1 MNIIPIT
8 KVSFKIILKERI
20 FIGSIIVYFLL
31 ICLSYFLSEL
41 VAGDTVKVFLDFLF
55 SFTMFMI
62 AIFCVFISISNIF
75 TELKERI
82 VYIIF
87 SKPFSRTDYI
97 LGKFIGTCLAFIL
110 FWLIISLMCYVS
122 IVIVGKLAKLYVPHL
137 VYPTAFLKLCLSYL
151 LMGILL
157 IALGVLFSLIFSS
170 LPLCIISTFFV
181 FLCGLELSPIRE
193 LVLKSERISA
203 FHKQLVNVAFYILP
217 NFSIYDLKHTVVHCK
232 EIALPFVYI
241 VKLSL
246 YSILYSIV
254 LLLLATLIIKRK
266 EF

>member
-122 IVIVGKLAKLYVPHL
+122 IVIVGKLANFMSH
-137 VYPTAFLKLCLSYL
+137 
-151 LMGILL
+151 ILF
-157 IALGVLFSLIFSS
+157 IQMLF
-170 LPLCIISTFFV
+170 
-181 FLCGLELSPIRE
+181 
-193 LVLKSERISA
+193 
-203 FHKQLVNVAFYILP
+203 
-217 NFSIYDLKHTVVHCK
+217 
-232 EIALPFVYI
+232 
-241 VKLSL
+241 
-246 YSILYSIV
+246 
-254 LLLLATLIIKRK
+254 
-266 EF
+266 